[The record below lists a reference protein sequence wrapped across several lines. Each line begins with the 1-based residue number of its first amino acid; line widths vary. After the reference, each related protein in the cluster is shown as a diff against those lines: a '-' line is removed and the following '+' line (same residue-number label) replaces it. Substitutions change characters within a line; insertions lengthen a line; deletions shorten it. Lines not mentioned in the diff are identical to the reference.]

1 MLRKGLLKQKLAGS
15 IPKGPK
21 EGTETVNYA
30 WALFR
35 DTLEKKTVWYDSRDP
50 EKEIQN
56 QKYKEFVYKA
66 PLKRVGKL
74 GKNYLAKMMEQNEN
88 KNKNGIANNLH
99 FKENETVNVLNIAL
113 KQLQQREDEGKAKK
127 MSSMDRN
134 KIAMQF
140 VMLKDK
146 VEQNI
151 ELTKQDNI
159 YDLPPLER
167 QKVQVLRQA

>member
-1 MLRKGLLKQKLAGS
+1 
-15 IPKGPK
+15 
-21 EGTETVNYA
+21 
-30 WALFR
+30 
-35 DTLEKKTVWYDSRDP
+35 
-50 EKEIQN
+50 
-56 QKYKEFVYKA
+56 
-66 PLKRVGKL
+66 
-74 GKNYLAKMMEQNEN
+74 MMEQNEN
-88 KNKNGIANNLH
+88 KTKNGIANNLH
-99 FKENETVNVLNIAL
+99 FKENETVSVLNIAL

-167 QKVQVLRQA
+167 QKVQVLR

>member
-1 MLRKGLLKQKLAGS
+1 MTRVTLKK
-15 IPKGPK
+15 
-21 EGTETVNYA
+21 
-30 WALFR
+30 
-35 DTLEKKTVWYDSRDP
+35 
-50 EKEIQN
+50 
-56 QKYKEFVYKA
+56 KYKTKS
-66 PLKRVGKL
+66 
-74 GKNYLAKMMEQNEN
+74 
-88 KNKNGIANNLH
+88 GIANNLH
-99 FKENETVNVLNIAL
+99 FKENETVSVLNIAL

-167 QKVQVLRQA
+167 QKVQVLR

>member
-1 MLRKGLLKQKLAGS
+1 
-15 IPKGPK
+15 
-21 EGTETVNYA
+21 
-30 WALFR
+30 
-35 DTLEKKTVWYDSRDP
+35 
-50 EKEIQN
+50 
-56 QKYKEFVYKA
+56 
-66 PLKRVGKL
+66 
-74 GKNYLAKMMEQNEN
+74 
-88 KNKNGIANNLH
+88 
-99 FKENETVNVLNIAL
+99 
-113 KQLQQREDEGKAKK
+113 

-167 QKVQVLRQA
+167 QKVQVLR